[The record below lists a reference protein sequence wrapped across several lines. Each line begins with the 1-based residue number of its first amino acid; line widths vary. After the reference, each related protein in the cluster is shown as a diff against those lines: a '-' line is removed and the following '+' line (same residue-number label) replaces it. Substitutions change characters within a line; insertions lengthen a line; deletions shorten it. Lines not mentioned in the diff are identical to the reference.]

1 MAPPP
6 PSQAGKFKPRKPAA
20 KKIVVG
26 GAVGAADATAAATT
40 SASTGGSG
48 GRGRGHGRGAGGR
61 GRGSGG
67 QGRAPMPRGQ
77 VFFTGTPAASTTKAS
92 RGGGAGGGPTA
103 GRGGIKTAASAAGN
117 KAKTIKM
124 ERKDKDDDNDFE
136 VIVGELE
143 VGVGAH
149 HLNSGKKESILERDD
164 DDDERTPYGGS
175 DRYQV
180 ETHFSVAETY
190 DSDSSVE
197 EQQHHRNHRDNRYSA
212 LRPTQLPFPIPPM
225 PIGIG
230 GPNTTT
236 NTKRPALYECQEEK
250 KDESSETMNR
260 HNHTSPFCDTAN
272 VQACRKEQES
282 WFLFQ
287 FPTRLPLSSIVPE
300 SAVISS
306 DPLVAANTTPV
317 VSTPSFLE
325 NAFDNSMKHGGKL
338 GTIKVYKSG
347 KTVLDMGNGLIMDV
361 SEGLPNGFFQQATVI
376 DPAEGNYVVM
386 GQVQKTVVVTPDV
399 KGAFGV

>member
-1 MAPPP
+1 MAPPPP

-20 KKIVVG
+20 KKIVAG
-26 GAVGAADATAAATT
+26 GAVGAPDAAPAAT
-40 SASTGGSG
+40 GGGG
-48 GRGRGHGRGAGGR
+48 GRGRGRGAGGR
-61 GRGSGG
+61 GRGGG
-67 QGRAPMPRGQ
+67 GRAPLPRGQ
-77 VFFTGTPAASTTKAS
+77 VFFTGTPAAATTKAS
-92 RGGGAGGGPTA
+92 RGGGGGGAA
-103 GRGGIKTAASAAGN
+103 GRGGIKTAATAAGS
-117 KAKTIKM
+117 KAKGIKM
-124 ERKDKDDDNDFE
+124 ERKQDDNESE

-149 HLNSGKKESILERDD
+149 HLDAGKKVSILERD
-164 DDDERTPYGGS
+164 DDDERTPYGGA

-197 EQQHHRNHRDNRYSA
+197 EQRTTRYSV

-230 GPNTTT
+230 GPNTG
-236 NTKRPALYECQEEK
+236 RPALYDCQEEK
-250 KDESSETMNR
+250 KDESETKNPA
-260 HNHTSPFCDTAN
+260 SPFCDTAS
-272 VQACRKEQES
+272 VQALRKEQES

-287 FPTRLPLSSIVPE
+287 FPTRLPISSIVPE
-300 SAVISS
+300 GAVVSS
-306 DPLVAANTTPV
+306 DPLAATTPV
-317 VSTPSFLE
+317 VSTPALLE

-376 DPAEGNYVVM
+376 DSAEGNYVVM
-386 GQVQKTVVVTPDV
+386 GQVQKTVVVTPDI
-399 KGAFGV
+399 KGAFGI